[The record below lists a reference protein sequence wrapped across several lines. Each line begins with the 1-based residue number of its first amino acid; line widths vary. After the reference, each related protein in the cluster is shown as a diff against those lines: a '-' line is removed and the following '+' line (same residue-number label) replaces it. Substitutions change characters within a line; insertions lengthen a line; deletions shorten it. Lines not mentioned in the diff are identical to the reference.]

1 MTQIVLFHQRKQALK
16 RIRVKEKH
24 KQILQPSVKMQLIK
38 EEGKDRKRGKEKK
51 WLYKIATLKR
61 EKQTMLTKEGKQK
74 TVHSLDKANVNE
86 VRILT

>member
-51 WLYKIATLKR
+51 KVIK
-61 EKQTMLTKEGKQK
+61 
-74 TVHSLDKANVNE
+74 
-86 VRILT
+86 